1 MVSKEGH
8 SRVPATDANP
18 LVQLAIF
25 AIVIAVAALIGGWEG
40 AAIGFGV
47 SCVSA
52 LVLLWAA
59 R

>member
-1 MVSKEGH
+1 MLSTEGH
-8 SRVPATDANP
+8 SRAPAPDAMP

-25 AIVIAVAALIGGWEG
+25 AIVIAVAALLGGWEG

-47 SCVSA
+47 SCFSA

>member
-1 MVSKEGH
+1 VRPQSPQEKG
-8 SRVPATDANP
+8 RLNP

-25 AIVIAVAALIGGWEG
+25 AIVIAVAALIGAWDG

-47 SCVSA
+47 SCFSA

>member
-1 MVSKEGH
+1 M
-8 SRVPATDANP
+8 P

-25 AIVIAVAALIGGWEG
+25 VIVIAVAAGIGSWEG

-47 SCVSA
+47 SCFSA